1 MLSLDN
7 ALGIGLV
14 LDQKSF
20 EWPWVGVF
28 SEGTMDYS
36 ELTWY
41 RASWQEDKLPK
52 LRGHL
57 GQNLE
62 DGDHYL

>member
-1 MLSLDN
+1 MPWGLAWSWTKRALS
-7 ALGIGLV
+7 GPGM
-14 LDQKSF
+14 
-20 EWPWVGVF
+20 GVF